1 MHKAVQ
7 LRLAVPEIS
16 LHYWMPGDEDD
27 LTFEFRRGNITGS
40 IYINLDPEA
49 AEYDDLM
56 DTGGDWFR
64 VPLSCS
70 RVVVRVEAECN
81 GETTDREFLEAAKE
95 RADKHLND
103 MLTYVRCELG
113 QYWVGSMRI
122 SDWNL
127 NYFLDRAD
135 ACWIEGHDQTRVL
148 EGINKAFALPPDRA
162 FETPEISDFY
172 STVSLDRAKWDRIA
186 TFVREGKPYADLT
199 RTFMANAKRYFD
211 EGEYRMATVE
221 AVTALDVLLPTFVRE
236 RLQERAIRLP
246 SARAPHIA
254 WTLALLPLVLR
265 DKELDDWL
273 PRLELVPLGEVA
285 KEIPADVESEPS
297 LESPASP
304 WITAEHDLQGKDVI
318 DRCVSLNSLRN
329 KIVHDG
335 KVPQSK
341 QDIDTIRSGIQAAE
355 LLVEFVRSVAPS
367 GP

>member
-16 LHYWMPGDEDD
+16 LYYWMPGDEDD

-49 AEYDDLM
+49 VEYDDLT
-56 DTGGDWFR
+56 DTAGDWFR

-70 RVVVRVEAECN
+70 RVVVRIEAECN
-81 GETTDREFLEAAKE
+81 GETTDRQFLEAAKE

-135 ACWIEGHDQTRVL
+135 AQWIHEQGQTRVL
-148 EGINKAFALPPDRA
+148 EGVTNWSASLSDRA
-162 FETPEISDFY
+162 FETPRISDFY
-172 STVSLDRAKWDRIA
+172 SVVSLDKDKWDRIA
-186 TFVREGKPYADLT
+186 GFVRGGEPYADLA
-199 RTFMANAKRYFD
+199 RTLMANAKRYFD
-211 EGEYRMATVE
+211 EGEYRMAAVE
-221 AVTALDVLLPTFVRE
+221 AVTALDVLLPSFV
-236 RLQERAIRLP
+236 QERVLAHPLP
-246 SARAPHIA
+246 RRPTIG
-254 WTLALLPLVLR
+254 WTLPLLPLVLR

-273 PRLELVPLGEVA
+273 PRVELVPLGEVT
-285 KEIPADVESEPS
+285 KDTPADAESEPS
-297 LESPASP
+297 LESPHSP
-304 WITAEHDLQGKDVI
+304 WIVADHGIQGKTVI

-329 KIVHDG
+329 TIVHKG
-335 KVPQSK
+335 KVPECK
-341 QDIDTIRSGIQAAE
+341 QDIDTIRWGIQAAE
-355 LLVEFVRSVAPS
+355 LLVEFVRSVTPS
-367 GP
+367 NP